1 MSRIRW
7 SRRIVGIV
15 AILAVYALVVPAA
28 TPASAQ
34 TAPPR
39 RPPVYLMGDST
50 MLIMWYYP
58 ESQGVISE
66 AYQHVPDFESCRTII
81 ARPCRGRFG
90 YAPLN
95 VIDTMRRNE
104 GGLGEVLVVM
114 AGYDD
119 SNIEPGIDVVMAE
132 ARRQGVTA
140 VLWLTYTTQTTYV
153 GPGGNGFSAQYAE
166 HNRDLFAA
174 TAEYPDLQ
182 IADWNTYSAPH
193 RDWFSADGI
202 HMTRTGAFAI
212 AAYLR
217 AELDKLYAGPVGRC
231 TSPDARRDPLPADA
245 PVDGASAG
253 ITPVEP
259 QRILDTRDGGTMLD
273 SGYGIV
279 VQVPSDVAAGASAAW
294 VNVTTSDPCRAGYLA
309 AGPCA
314 SDPGTSTVN
323 HARGE
328 TRAGL
333 ALVPL
338 DEQGRFCVRT
348 MSRSDVVVDLFAVQ
362 ADGGG
367 SLEVASAERVADTRA
382 SGGPLAA
389 GLPLVVDTGAP
400 AGASGVFANLTV
412 VGASSPTFAAAF
424 PASDDGTCAAADWQG
439 TSNVNVPDGGAHAN
453 AVLAGIGGQG
463 RVCVIT
469 GAAAHVVVDRMGAVV
484 DGQGAPEPSSRRLLD
499 TRAAARPG
507 AGSVVAVA
515 TGVGPDQSVLVT
527 VTATDAATAGYLTV
541 GPAEGDGCSAV
552 GATAPTSTVNVT
564 PASARANLALT
575 RTGAA
580 GQVCVSTYA
589 PTHVVADLV
598 AS

>member
-1 MSRIRW
+1 M
-7 SRRIVGIV
+7 VGIV
-15 AILAVYALVVPAA
+15 AALAVSALVVPASA
-28 TPASAQ
+28 GAAAQ

-58 ESQGVISE
+58 ESQAVISE

-81 ARPCRGRFG
+81 APPCRGRFG
-90 YAPLN
+90 YVPQN
-95 VIDTMRRNE
+95 VINTMRSNE
-104 GGLGEVLVVM
+104 GKLGEVLVIM

-119 SNIEPGIDVVMAE
+119 ANVEPGIDAVMAE

-153 GPGGNGFSAQYAE
+153 GPGGNGFAAQYAE

-174 TAEYPDLQ
+174 TAEYPDLHV
-182 IADWNTYSAPH
+182 ADWNTYSAPH

-202 HMTRTGAFAI
+202 HMSRTGAFAL
-212 AAYLR
+212 AVYLR

-231 TSPDARRDPLPADA
+231 ASPDARRDPLPADL
-245 PVDGASAG
+245 PFVGSSAG

-259 QRILDTRDGGTMLD
+259 QRILDTRAEGAMLD
-273 SGYGIV
+273 SSNGIV
-279 VQVPSDVAAGASAAW
+279 VQVPSDVADGASAAW
-294 VNVTTSDPCRAGYLA
+294 VNVTTSSPCRAGYLA

-323 HARGE
+323 HALGE

-348 MSRSDVVVDLFAVQ
+348 MSRTDVVVDLFAVQ
-362 ADGGG
+362 SGGG
-367 SLEVASAERVADTRA
+367 GRLEATAAERVADTRG
-382 SGGPLAA
+382 GGPVAA
-389 GLPLVVDTGAP
+389 GVPLAVDTGMP

-412 VGASSPTFAAAF
+412 VGAAAPTFAAAF
-424 PASDDGTCAAADWQG
+424 PAADDGTCAAADWQG
-439 TSNVNVPDGGAHAN
+439 TSNVNVPDAGAHAN
-453 AVLAGIGGQG
+453 AVLVGVGGQG
-463 RVCVIT
+463 RVCVT
-469 GAAAHVVVDRMGAVV
+469 SGAAAHVVVDRMGAVV
-484 DGQGAPEPSSRRLLD
+484 AGQGAPSPAPKRLID
-499 TRAAARPG
+499 TRAVARPDAG
-507 AGSVVAVA
+507 AVVAVP
-515 TGVGPDQSVLVT
+515 TGVGAGETVLVN
-527 VTATDAATAGYLTV
+527 VAATDAVTAGYLSV
-541 GPAEGDGCSAV
+541 VPPDGEGCSAGGV
-552 GATAPTSTVNVT
+552 SAPTSTVNVT

-575 RTGAA
+575 QTGAA
-580 GQVCVSTYA
+580 GQVCVFTYG

>member
-15 AILAVYALVVPAA
+15 ASLAVSALVVPAEAPA
-28 TPASAQ
+28 TAQ

-50 MLIMWYYP
+50 MLIMWYHP
-58 ESQGVISE
+58 DSQGVISE

-104 GGLGEVLVVM
+104 GQLGEVLVIM

-119 SNIEPGIDVVMAE
+119 SNIETGIDVVMAE

-140 VLWLTYTTQTTYV
+140 VLWLTYTTETTYV
-153 GPGGNGFSAQYAE
+153 GPGGNGFAAQYAE
-166 HNRDLFAA
+166 HNRDLYAA
-174 TAEYPDLQ
+174 TADYPDLHV
-182 IADWNTYSAPH
+182 ADWNTYSAPH

-202 HMTRTGAFAI
+202 HMTRTGAFAL

-217 AELDKLYAGPVGRC
+217 AELDKVYAGPVGRC
-231 TSPDARRDPLPADA
+231 TSPDARRDPLPTDA
-245 PVDGASAG
+245 PVAGESAG

-259 QRILDTRDGGTMLD
+259 QRILDTREGATMLD
-273 SGYGIV
+273 SGNGIV
-279 VQVPSDVAAGASAAW
+279 VQLPSDVAAGASAAW
-294 VNVTTSDPCRAGYLA
+294 VNVTTSDACRAGYLS
-309 AGPCA
+309 AGACA
-314 SDPGTSTVN
+314 SDPGTSTMN
-323 HARGE
+323 HALGE

-348 MSRSDVVVDLFAVQ
+348 MSRTDIVVDLLAVQ

-367 SLEVASAERVADTRA
+367 GLEAVPPARVADTRG
-382 SGGPLAA
+382 SGGPVEA
-389 GLPLVVDTGAP
+389 GIPFAVDTGVP
-400 AGASGVFANLTV
+400 AGASGVFANVTV
-412 VGASSPTFAAAF
+412 VGASAPTFGAIF
-424 PASDDGTCAAADWQG
+424 PAADDGTCAAADWQG
-439 TSNVNVPDGGAHAN
+439 TSNVNVPDAGAHAN
-453 AVLAGIGGQG
+453 AVLVRVGGQG

-484 DGQGAPEPSSRRLLD
+484 DGQGALSPSSRRLVD
-499 TRAAARPG
+499 TRTAARPA
-507 AGSVVAVA
+507 AGNVVAVPTA
-515 TGVGPDQSVLVT
+515 VGPGQSVLVN
-527 VTATDAATAGYLTV
+527 VTATDAATAGYLAV
-541 GPAEGDGCSAV
+541 VPAEAEGCSAV
-552 GATAPTSTVNVT
+552 GAAAPTSTVNVT

-575 RTGAA
+575 QTGAA
-580 GQVCVSTYA
+580 GQVCVFTYA